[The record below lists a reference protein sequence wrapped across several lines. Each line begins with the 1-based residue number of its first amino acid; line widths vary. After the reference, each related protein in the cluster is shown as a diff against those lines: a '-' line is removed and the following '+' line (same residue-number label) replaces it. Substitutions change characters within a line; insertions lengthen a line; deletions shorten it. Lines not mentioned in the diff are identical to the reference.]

1 MHKKQKITTSL
12 TVNFNK
18 SFNRDCCHKIIEEI
32 YNTTENITLIIV
44 THRHKSVS
52 NCDKIYLLYN
62 GKIINE
68 GKFAGLEKRHSF

>member
-18 SFNRDCCHKIIEEI
+18 SFYRDCCHKIIEEI

-52 NCDKIYLLYN
+52 NCDKIYLLDN
-62 GKIINE
+62 GKIIDE
-68 GKFAGLEKRHSF
+68 GKFADLEKRHSF

>member
-18 SFNRDCCHKIIEEI
+18 SFYRDCCHKIIEEI
-32 YNTTENITLIIV
+32 DNTTENITLIIV

-52 NCDKIYLLYN
+52 NCDKIYLLNN
-62 GKIINE
+62 GKIIDE
-68 GKFAGLEKRHSF
+68 GKFADLEKRHSF